1 MISFDDQNLLQCL
14 LQLLKIRSCNVLVS
28 QGQGEA
34 SSRPGNMASLRI
46 NTKSMFF
53 VFSFFSSENIFFW
66 KIIFIAQ
73 MKMIKVLTI
82 VSTLVNILS
91 NISISMYVHV
101 CICFLYKQNH
111 AMHSVLQFA
120 ISPNYI
126 KQTGFHI
133 SKKVSVSL
141 LLVLCFVHAP
151 CLVKCSM
158 EVYSLM
164 NNVAMNILC
173 NIFHLV

>member
-1 MISFDDQNLLQCL
+1 MMSFDDQNLLQCL
-14 LQLLKIRSCNVLVS
+14 LQLLQIRSYNVLVS

-53 VFSFFSSENIFFW
+53 VFFPLKIYSFG

-101 CICFLYKQNH
+101 CVCFLYKQYH
-111 AMHSVLQFA
+111 AMHSVFQFA

-133 SKKVSVSL
+133 SKKVYVSL
-141 LLVLCFVHAP
+141 LWVPYFEHAP
-151 CLVKCSM
+151 CLIKCSM

-164 NNVAMNILC
+164 NNIAMNILC
-173 NIFHLV
+173 NVFHLV